1 MLDEYEGRE
10 FTVGGV
16 TVSFGDTRQAP
27 HYIGFTAAQA
37 AEVSKF
43 LDVSQSSA
51 MSLLVEFER
60 DDFETTFEDIIES
73 KGTATQ
79 RQDFYQRKIEM
90 LLETLDLNSRDLTTI
105 RNNRKLIEQA
115 LSYQN
120 SMADADHQS

>member
-27 HYIGFTAAQA
+27 HYIGFTSAQA
-37 AEVSKF
+37 AEVAKF

-60 DDFETTFEDIIES
+60 DDFETSFEDIIES
-73 KGTATQ
+73 KGTKSQ
-79 RQDFYQRKIEM
+79 RQDYYQRRIEM
-90 LLETLDLNSRDLTTI
+90 ALESLSLNSRDLTVM
-105 RNNRKLIEQA
+105 RNNERLIREA
-115 LSYQN
+115 LDFQRGMLNIEWS
-120 SMADADHQS
+120 

>member
-10 FTVGGV
+10 FHIGSV
-16 TVSFGDTRQAP
+16 TVSYGDTRQAP

-37 AEVSKF
+37 AEVAKF
-43 LDVSQSSA
+43 LDVSQSRA

-73 KGTATQ
+73 KGTAAQ
-79 RQDFYQRKIEM
+79 RQDFYQRKVEM
-90 LLETLDLNSRDLTTI
+90 LLESLDLNSRDLATM
-105 RNNRKLIEQA
+105 RNNRKLLEQA
-115 LSYQN
+115 LSYQS

>member
-16 TVSFGDTRQAP
+16 TVSFGDTRQAQS
-27 HYIGFTAAQA
+27 YTSFTKTQA

-43 LDVSQSSA
+43 LDVSQARA

-73 KGTATQ
+73 RGTKLQ
-79 RQDFYQRKIEM
+79 RQDYYQRRIEM
-90 LLETLDLNSRDLTTI
+90 ALESLSLNSRDLTVM
-105 RNNRKLIEQA
+105 RNNERLIREA
-115 LSYQN
+115 LDFKRGMLNIEWS
-120 SMADADHQS
+120 

>member
-10 FTVGGV
+10 FTVGGIN
-16 TVSFGDTRQAP
+16 VSFGDTRQAQ

-37 AEVSKF
+37 AEVAKF

-73 KGTATQ
+73 KGTKSQ
-79 RQDFYQRKIEM
+79 RQDYYQRRIEM
-90 LLETLDLNSRDLTTI
+90 ALESLSLNSRDLTVM
-105 RNNRKLIEQA
+105 RNNERLIREA
-115 LSYQN
+115 LDFQRGMLNIEWS
-120 SMADADHQS
+120 

>member
-10 FTVGGV
+10 FTVGGI
-16 TVSFGDTRQAP
+16 TVSYGDTHP
-27 HYIGFTAAQA
+27 VPNYISFTNAQVV
-37 AEVSKF
+37 EVSLF
-43 LDVSQSSA
+43 LDVSQSRA

-73 KGTATQ
+73 KGMASQ

-90 LLETLDLNSRDLTTI
+90 LLETLDLNSRDLATM

-115 LSYQN
+115 LSYQS
-120 SMADADHQS
+120 SMVDADHQS

>member
-10 FTVGGV
+10 FTVGGI
-16 TVSFGDTRQAP
+16 TVSYGDTRQAP
-27 HYIGFTAAQA
+27 SYISFTKNQA
-37 AEVSKF
+37 SEVAKFLEVS
-43 LDVSQSSA
+43 QPRA

-60 DDFETTFEDIIES
+60 DNFETTFEDIIEIR
-73 KGTATQ
+73 GTATQ

-90 LLETLDLNSRDLTTI
+90 LLETLDLNSRDLATM

-115 LSYQN
+115 LSYQS